1 MGLISG
7 GGLVEGGGLG
17 LGGIGGGSLG
27 QGGGRLGRV
36 GTAEGWWR
44 FPRRGRAEE
53 AGSARVAGC
62 VRASH
67 ARQEKINAC
76 PISN

>member
-7 GGLVEGGGLG
+7 NGLGEGGGLG

-44 FPRRGRAEE
+44 FRRRGRAEE
-53 AGSARVAGC
+53 AGSARA
-62 VRASH
+62 
-67 ARQEKINAC
+67 
-76 PISN
+76 